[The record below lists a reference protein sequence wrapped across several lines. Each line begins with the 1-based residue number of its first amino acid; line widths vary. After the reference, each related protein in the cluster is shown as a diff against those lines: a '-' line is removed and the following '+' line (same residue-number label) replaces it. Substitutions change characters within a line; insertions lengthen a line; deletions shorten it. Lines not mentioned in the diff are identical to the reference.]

1 MSNAS
6 AVWTYGDARSAE
18 ENALVERLKML
29 ANVALTQE
37 APFAVRYDT
46 PYKKRAKSAIM
57 VAGLVM
63 KAADL
68 YTLVAMGYR
77 LADPKTDLLF
87 NLEQRATIR
96 GGLAALKAAKIP
108 GYDKVNID
116 DLKSATFQWES
127 DDKALYSIVKGKD
140 LGDGVTKIRKIVKR
154 YNLGEA
160 AFALR
165 AGYILDDR
173 EYVNNVQWFA
183 ELLLGIATGGLSGVA
198 STVVALLAGTFKIF
212 VTDPFVE
219 QVNLGVKQGLDDV
232 KLPEPKRIA
241 TRTAPTPPERKTVE
255 QAVTE
260 DLAIAD
266 GGPFGLPA
274 SWKGIDMRYILAA
287 GAIAVAGTVAIIFSS
302 DD

>member
-1 MSNAS
+1 VSNAS
-6 AVWTYGDARSAE
+6 AIWTYAGPQSAE
-18 ENALVERLKML
+18 ENALVERLKMY

-46 PYKKRAKSAIM
+46 PYKKRARSAIM
-57 VAGLVM
+57 LAGLIL
-63 KAADL
+63 KAADF

-77 LADPKTDLLF
+77 LAADPKLDLLF

-96 GGLAALKAAKIP
+96 GGLAALKAAGIP
-108 GYDKVNID
+108 GYDKVNIGA
-116 DLKSATFQWES
+116 LKSATFQSES
-127 DDKALYSIVKGKD
+127 DDKALYSIVKGKN
-140 LGDGVTKIRKIVKR
+140 LGDGVTKIRRIVKR

-160 AFALR
+160 AFAMR
-165 AGYILDDR
+165 AAYILDDR
-173 EYVNNVQWFA
+173 EYVNNAQWFA
-183 ELLLGIATGGLSGVA
+183 ETLLGFLTGGISGFA
-198 STVVALLAGTFKIF
+198 SAVVAALTGAFKMF
-212 VTDPFVE
+212 VGDPFYE
-219 QVNLGVKQGLDDV
+219 QVRIGAAEGLQQV
-232 KLPEPKRIA
+232 RMPAPKKTPEKRA
-241 TRTAPTPPERKTVE
+241 VPPEEKTVD

>member
-6 AVWTYGDARSAE
+6 AVWTYAGPQSAE
-18 ENALVERLKML
+18 ENALVERLKMY

-46 PYKKRAKSAIM
+46 PYKKRARSAIM
-57 VAGLVM
+57 LAGLIL
-63 KAADL
+63 KAADF

-77 LADPKTDLLF
+77 LAADPKLDLLF

-108 GYDKVNID
+108 GYDKVNINA
-116 DLKSATFQWES
+116 LKSATFQWER
-127 DDKALYSIVKGKD
+127 DDKALYSIVKGKN

-173 EYVNNVQWFA
+173 EYVNNTQWFA
-183 ELLLGIATGGLSGVA
+183 ETLLGLVTGGLSAAA
-198 STVVALLAGTFKIF
+198 STVVAALTGAFKMF
-212 VTDPFVE
+212 VGDPFYE
-219 QVNLGVKQGLDDV
+219 QVRIGAAEGLQKV
-232 KLPEPKRIA
+232 RMPAPKKTTGKRA
-241 TRTAPTPPERKTVE
+241 VPPEEKTVE

-260 DLAIAD
+260 DLAVAD